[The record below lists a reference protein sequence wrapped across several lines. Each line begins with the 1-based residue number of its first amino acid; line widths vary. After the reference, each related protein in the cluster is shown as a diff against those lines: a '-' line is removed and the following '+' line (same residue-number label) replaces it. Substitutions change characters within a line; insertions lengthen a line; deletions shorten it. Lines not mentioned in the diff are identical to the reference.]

1 MNVLP
6 ILLLETSLKISN
18 IIPMAVYTSDDGLG
32 RKLLRVAGEER
43 GMDKQDQSTTT
54 NYSDGI
60 TENADHHVRS
70 PLIRPRRPD
79 DVSDDGGILSVCSL
93 SDRTRRHGRSVPRR
107 EIIQPESNG
116 GLLKYILDTLST
128 RSVSVM
134 SFLLIVV
141 FGIVLT
147 VASNLNTDSKGFQVK
162 PSHVF
167 VYIMFLMTVFVVWT
181 NIAILPQKI
190 KYSARY
196 DGALIPTHLLTGI
209 GIFGTVSAICQMLL
223 FVDFVKCNR
232 HVKNLSAVYG
242 IYPFFK
248 AFFIYFQ
255 IYFFY
260 KLSRSGIRDRKVS
273 GGNFFI
279 MVTLATNMCIWGG
292 VFLND
297 ASKDP
302 KMKNVPWLVRYNYG
316 VSGSD
321 PCANATLTSPQAKR
335 LHDIVSQLW
344 PYIAAFSM
352 EYVLLASG
360 LLLHVWQSMK
370 APLTSQALLPQ
381 KADWTLWRLGFILGL
396 LSMPLLFA
404 GYITEI
410 ASEQFGTKEGVLYSI
425 ECIMYV
431 VLAAFS
437 WYCIVVLNRTSDLV
451 KHARTMQLEIILL
464 AISFIGFPVL
474 DLCCVFASF
483 MEIGNFPASLIA
495 WYVLSSVAELVAVG
509 LQFLFVKKAYEYKLP
524 EVAGPNVRKTAK
536 IIRQFASFA
545 LVVNFCSWAAK
556 TYELRRKTDNL
567 TVAEKFYGRYA
578 WFALGH
584 LSYPLCIFFH
594 FHLAIC
600 FANVVSFFSQFGPL
614 HKSS

>member
-1 MNVLP
+1 
-6 ILLLETSLKISN
+6 
-18 IIPMAVYTSDDGLG
+18 MAVHTSDEGLG
-32 RKLLRVAGEER
+32 RKLLLVAGEER
-43 GMDKQDQSTTT
+43 GMDKQDSTT
-54 NYSDGI
+54 NYSDGTCSI
-60 TENADHHVRS
+60 QENANHYERS

-79 DVSDDGGILSVCSL
+79 DVSDDNGISSVRSL
-93 SDRTRRHGRSVPRR
+93 SDPTRRYGRVVPRR
-107 EIIQPESNG
+107 ETIQPESNG
-116 GLLKYILDTLST
+116 GLLKYIIDTLST

-134 SFLLIVV
+134 SFLLIVI

-147 VASNLNTDSKGFQVK
+147 AASNLNTDSKGFQVK

-181 NIAILPQKI
+181 NIAIFPQKI
-190 KYSARY
+190 KYSSGY

-223 FVDFVKCNR
+223 FVDFIKCSY
-232 HVKNLSAVYG
+232 HVKNLSSIYG
-242 IYPFFK
+242 MYPFFK
-248 AFFIYFQ
+248 SLFIYFQ

-302 KMKNVPWLVRYNYG
+302 KMKNVPWLIRYSYG

-335 LHDIVSQLW
+335 LHDIVLQLW
-344 PYIAAFSM
+344 PYIATFSM

-360 LLLHVWQSMK
+360 LLLHVWQSIK
-370 APLTSQALLPQ
+370 TTNTSPAPLPQ

-396 LSMPLLFA
+396 LSMPFIFVA
-404 GYITEI
+404 YITETN
-410 ASEQFGTKEGVLYSI
+410 SDQLGTKGGILYCA
-425 ECIMYV
+425 ECISYI
-431 VLAAFS
+431 VLAACS
-437 WYCIVVLNRTSDLV
+437 WYCIVLLNRTSDLV
-451 KHARTMQLEIILL
+451 KRAKTTQLEMILL
-464 AISFIGFPVL
+464 AISFIGFPAL

-483 MEIGNFPASLIA
+483 AEIGNFPPSYIA
-495 WYVLSSVAELVAVG
+495 WYALSSVTELVAVG

-545 LVVNFCSWAAK
+545 LVLNFSYWGGK
-556 TYELRRKTDNL
+556 TYELRRTDNP
-567 TVAEKFYGRYA
+567 TIAEIFYGRYT

-600 FANVVSFFSQFGPL
+600 FANVISSFSQFGPL